1 MTIKVTE
8 GFGQWAWVFPTP
20 CLGPLVE
27 DLCPLVANFW
37 GFEVCPVTA
46 TVPFHPSR
54 VLIQARF
61 VPEPFLSVED
71 GGRGEAVQAEVFSFP
86 FSGPFPS
93 LPFRGLHLVL
103 GLLNFCLKWLKPLP
117 DFFTLFPSLFPLV
130 TEDSLCSSSRGT
142 CRGSRKFAFSSP
154 FYSLCPP
161 GWGFYSAVAGPLSRV
176 TRREGCSL
184 RRFLPV

>member
-27 DLCPLVANFW
+27 DLCPLVANFR

-61 VPEPFLSVED
+61 VPEPFLSVKD

-86 FSGPFPS
+86 LSGPFPS

-103 GLLNFCLKWLKPLP
+103 GLLAFYLMWPNPLP
-117 DFFTLFPSLFPLV
+117 DFFSLFLSPILLV
-130 TEDSLCSSSRGT
+130 TEDCHCSSRGGLVEG
-142 CRGSRKFAFSSP
+142 RRNLPFPLLFLLLSSGLRVLFSLGRASLQSDSERKFGS
-154 FYSLCPP
+154 
-161 GWGFYSAVAGPLSRV
+161 
-176 TRREGCSL
+176 
-184 RRFLPV
+184 